1 MKQKLI
7 LASQSPRRKDLLRLI
22 TPDFDIEVAAVDEKE
37 VTDNI
42 LQKNADQPFIQVAT
56 LLVEQLAKQKAKK
69 IFIANP
75 DATIIGADTVVL
87 FKDRILGKPTD
98 EAEAFAMLRS
108 YFGQTHSVITG
119 VHIMNTTHQKNFS
132 VKTEVTFWEWSDTI
146 EEQVLKYIRSGSP
159 MDKAGA
165 YGIQEMPSIWVKE
178 VKGDYTSVIGL
189 PISHVNQALMALYP
203 HT

>member
-22 TPDFDIEVAAVDEKE
+22 TPDFDIEVADVDEKK

-42 LQKNADQPFIQVAT
+42 LQKNADQPFTQVAT
-56 LLVEQLAKQKAKK
+56 LLVEQLAKQKAEKT
-69 IFIANP
+69 FITNP

-132 VKTEVTFWEWSDTI
+132 VDRK
-146 EEQVLKYIRSGSP
+146 
-159 MDKAGA
+159 
-165 YGIQEMPSIWVKE
+165 
-178 VKGDYTSVIGL
+178 SV
-189 PISHVNQALMALYP
+189 V
-203 HT
+203 